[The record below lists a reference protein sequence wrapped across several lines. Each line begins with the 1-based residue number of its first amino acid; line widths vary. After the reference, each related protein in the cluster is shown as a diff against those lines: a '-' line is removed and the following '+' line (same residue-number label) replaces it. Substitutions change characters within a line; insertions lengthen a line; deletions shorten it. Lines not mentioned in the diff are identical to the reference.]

1 MLVLGDPEKI
11 QISKLLGVIMHEL
24 VTQLKEIEIFN
35 LERRWFKGV
44 TVFKYNE
51 GLASRRGLELVC

>member
-35 LERRWFKGV
+35 LERRWFKCV